1 MYVILNPK
9 QTIGYFRSACKKLGK
24 KSNTLLCCLSDD
36 MIRDKMCIK
45 TVLSIN
51 SNLFEDWKR
60 EGLLQQLESL
70 IKSAQ

>member
-36 MIRDKMCIK
+36 IIRDKMCIK
-45 TVLSIN
+45 TVLSIY

-70 IKSAQ
+70 M